1 MPVSVEQLKGLFL
14 QAKRSLAEQNYLAT
28 QKNIGNLQQ
37 TLSQLFS
44 NEDFNQQIFIDNCP
58 ESKELRDLLLAI
70 NDFFTEEVENL
81 TIEADK
87 TKNELNTLTKA
98 NEMKKAYG
106 S

>member
-1 MPVSVEQLKGLFL
+1 MAIAIGI
-14 QAKRSLAEQNYLAT
+14 SLANRGGEN
-28 QKNIGNLQQ
+28 
-37 TLSQLFS
+37 
-44 NEDFNQQIFIDNCP
+44 
-58 ESKELRDLLLAI
+58 KERERLAI